1 MRARYKV
8 STHSRSKAA
17 ANKNVS
23 QLLLLKFQHTAAR
36 RRLPL
41 SKLNRGELNDV
52 STHSRPKAAA
62 FVAANFACVEVVSTH
77 SRPKAAASTPKDKV
91 VSDIMFQHTAARRR
105 LLDTVGVPML
115 MLIVSTH
122 SRPKAAALITNLPM
136 RVVPVSTHSRPK
148 AAAPYIKR

>member
-1 MRARYKV
+1 MIGKFQHTAARRRLLSHIDWMRARYKV

-77 SRPKAAASTPKDKV
+77 SRPKAAAA
-91 VSDIMFQHTAARRR
+91 MFS
-105 LLDTVGVPML
+105 GV
-115 MLIVSTH
+115 
-122 SRPKAAALITNLPM
+122 
-136 RVVPVSTHSRPK
+136 
-148 AAAPYIKR
+148 

>member
-36 RRLPL
+36 RRLRVT
-41 SKLNRGELNDV
+41 SYARDRYMTV

-62 FVAANFACVEVVSTH
+62 SKETVERLEKYVSTH

-122 SRPKAAALITNLPM
+122 SRPKAAA
-136 RVVPVSTHSRPK
+136 
-148 AAAPYIKR
+148 PYIKR